1 VKDPRDII
9 RRPVITEQSTEMMEQ
24 GKYVFEVDI
33 RANKVEIKKAIEKIF
48 DGVKVDKVN
57 TLRVPGKQK
66 RYGRYTGRTPERKK
80 AVVKLA
86 EDSKPIEIFEA

>member
-1 VKDPRDII
+1 MKDPRDII